1 MAVHDSENLLDLL
14 ILDMIALHGAMDDF
28 TLSRRLHCPLS
39 FLLDRLEQLLTEGY
53 LIPTP
58 EGLRLSET
66 GKSARVPLAFYRASA
81 ERPAAAAPDA
91 FDWTQPY
98 IPEAGWLD

>member
-1 MAVHDSENLLDLL
+1 MKKKVSVLFLSLLFCLL
-14 ILDMIALHGAMDDF
+14 LPLPASANAAEPPR
-28 TLSRRLHCPLS
+28 LSVMVLNP
-39 FLLDRLEQLLTEGY
+39 
-53 LIPTP
+53 P

>member
-28 TLSRRLHCPLS
+28 TLSRRLHCPRS

-53 LIPTP
+53 LIAPPPRRRTHLI
-58 EGLRLSET
+58 GRSHT
-66 GKSARVPLAFYRASA
+66 SR
-81 ERPAAAAPDA
+81 RPGG
-91 FDWTQPY
+91 WIKKTQ
-98 IPEAGWLD
+98 